1 MLCLQEFRLCVGLNL
16 HLRGLKSNLGID
28 LYFIVEVA
36 ADIFTS
42 SFIIVIAK
50 AINNLRFFFIYVLC
64 ALFLIT
70 L

>member
-1 MLCLQEFRLCVGLNL
+1 
-16 HLRGLKSNLGID
+16 LGIG

-36 ADIFTS
+36 ADTFTS
-42 SFIIVIAK
+42 SSIIVIAK